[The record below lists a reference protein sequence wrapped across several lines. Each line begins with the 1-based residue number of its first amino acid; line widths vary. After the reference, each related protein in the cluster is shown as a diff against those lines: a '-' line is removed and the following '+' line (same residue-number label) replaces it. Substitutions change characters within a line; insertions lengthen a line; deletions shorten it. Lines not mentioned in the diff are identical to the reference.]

1 MIALQFAIM
10 LGFPWLSRRISEH
23 YSRISWLSPVV
34 QCYALGIILG
44 NQPFL
49 PLESSW
55 SHRLTEATVVLGIP
69 FLLYATDLPAW
80 IKQARP
86 TLLAFGACVLSAFIL
101 SVGVALTLGAEHPN
115 NWQVAGMLV
124 GVYSGGIQNLNAVG
138 LTLGAPEHVF
148 VYLNAADIVCGGV
161 LLLFLTSIA
170 QRVYS
175 WVLPEPVLQKI
186 KSPATKMQS
195 SGSWTWR
202 DQLAAVLLTVFIAG
216 ASAALTWLFTG
227 SLENIALLLL
237 LLTALSVA
245 SSLHPRVRSWDGSSR
260 TGDYLLLIFCIAIGS
275 LADFS
280 QVWQEGFE
288 LLRWTAIVV
297 FGTLLMQI
305 LLCRW
310 MKIDY
315 DTVLISAT
323 AALYGPVF
331 IGQVASSLRRTDLIF
346 CGISL
351 GLGGYA
357 LGNFLGYLTGI
368 LVQSLSA

>member
-1 MIALQFAIM
+1 MIALQLAIM

-23 YSRISWLSPVV
+23 YSQIGWLSPVV

-49 PLESSW
+49 PIEASW

-69 FLLYATDLPAW
+69 FLLYATNLPAW
-80 IKQARP
+80 LKQARP
-86 TLLAFGACVLSAFIL
+86 TLLAFAACVVSAFIL
-101 SVGVALTLGAEHPN
+101 SVTVALTLGAEHPN
-115 NWQVAGMLV
+115 NWQIAGMLV
-124 GVYSGGIQNLNAVG
+124 GVYTGGIQNLNAVG
-138 LTLGAPEHVF
+138 LTLGAPESVF
-148 VYLNAADIVCGGV
+148 VYLNAADIVCGGL

-175 WVLPEPVLQKI
+175 WVLPAPEKQTK
-186 KSPATKMQS
+186 KSLHLEVNRT
-195 SGSWTWR
+195 GSWTR
-202 DQLAAVLLTVFIAG
+202 GDQLAAVLLTVFIAG
-216 ASAALTWLFTG
+216 ASAALTWLLTG
-227 SLENIALLLL
+227 NMENIALLLL

-245 SSLHPRVRSWDGSSR
+245 SSLHPRVRKWNGSSR

-297 FGTLLMQI
+297 FGTLLLQTLI
-305 LLCRW
+305 CRW

-331 IGQVASSLRRTDLIF
+331 IGQIASSLRRTDLIF
-346 CGISL
+346 SGISL

-368 LVQSLSA
+368 LVQSLNG